1 VKSRRTLALAVH
13 VAAAALLAPASAR
26 ADHSEEERIID
37 QTAYTLPKGN
47 FQLGLFRQEWGPI
60 DRLTVGTYALPWL
73 LRFANAHLKWKII
86 GNDPVSIAASI
97 GVFRFAP
104 QQLKESS
111 GDAVLTIVPF
121 DLVGSWRIDDRWT
134 LSPGFVYTV
143 VTLKGSYDPA
153 QLEGVAAV
161 SNLQFV
167 TTLEYRLTTKTA
179 FVLHGRYLVFQN
191 TNGRVT
197 TTLHPDKFTTVELQA
212 VASTDALDFPFAFS
226 VVPSVVFSWKVFNL
240 RLGLGYG
247 NCSLPAINLVLPK
260 KTVVPDLDFY
270 FRF

>member
-1 VKSRRTLALAVH
+1 LKPLRPRALAFLLATTALLLP
-13 VAAAALLAPASAR
+13 AAAH
-26 ADHSEEERIID
+26 ADHTEEERIID
-37 QTAYTLPKGN
+37 QTAYTLPKGR
-47 FQLGLFRQEWGPI
+47 FQLGIFRQEWGPI

-73 LRFANAHLKWKII
+73 LRFANAHLKWRII

-97 GVFRFAP
+97 GAFRFAP
-104 QQLKESS
+104 NALKKET

-161 SNLQFV
+161 SNLQLV
-167 TTLEYRLTTKTA
+167 TTLEYRLTTVTA

-191 TNGRVT
+191 ADGRASS
-197 TTLHPDKFTTVELQA
+197 TLHPDRFTTVELQA
-212 VASTDALDFPFAFS
+212 VASTNALDFPFAFS

-240 RLGLGYG
+240 RLGAGYG
-247 NCSLPAINLVLPK
+247 NYSIPAINLVLPR
-260 KTVVPDLDFY
+260 KTLVPDLDFY

>member
-1 VKSRRTLALAVH
+1 MRSLRPLALSF
-13 VAAAALLAPASAR
+13 AALIALLPGAAR
-26 ADHSEEERIID
+26 ADHTEEERIVD
-37 QTAYTLPKGN
+37 QTAYTLPKGR

-73 LRFANAHLKWKII
+73 LRFANAHLKWRII

-97 GVFRFAP
+97 GAFRFAP
-104 QQLKESS
+104 EALKKAS

-153 QLEGVAAV
+153 QLEGAAGV
-161 SNLQFV
+161 SNLQLV
-167 TTLEYRLTTKTA
+167 TTLEYRLSTVTA

-191 TNGRVT
+191 AQGRASS
-197 TTLHPDKFTTVELQA
+197 TLHPDRFTTVEVQA
-212 VASTDALDFPFAFS
+212 VASTDALDFPQAFS
-226 VVPSVVFSWKVFNL
+226 VVPSVVFSWKVVNL

-247 NCSLPAINLVLPK
+247 NYSLPGINLVLPK
-260 KTVVPDLDFY
+260 KTLVPDLDFY
-270 FRF
+270 VRF